1 MQAAAE
7 AATAIFAAGQEP
19 MNMLNQR
26 SIQRHQLPYYLS
38 VFNRLTD
45 KPLGFI
51 GNLSETG
58 LMLISRYPMMTGV
71 RFDMRLKIPAQHG
84 ELRCVDIGAT
94 CLWSREDV
102 TPGSFDS
109 GFVLL
114 SPPDDIRVMID
125 ALQRYFS
132 FRPAAQI
139 PPARLPRSGSSPS
152 RAADEDCCRGS

>member
-1 MQAAAE
+1 
-7 AATAIFAAGQEP
+7 

-26 SIQRHQLPYYLS
+26 SIQRHQLPYYLN
-38 VFNRLTD
+38 VFNRFTD

-58 LMLISRYPMMTGV
+58 LMLISRYPMMTDM
-71 RFDMRLKIPAQHG
+71 RFEMRLKIPAQHG
-84 ELRCVDIGAT
+84 ELRYVDISAT

-109 GFVLL
+109 GFALI
-114 SPPDDIRVMID
+114 SPPDDIRIMIE

-132 FRPAAQI
+132 FRPTLQI

-152 RAADEDCCRGS
+152 RAEDEDRCH